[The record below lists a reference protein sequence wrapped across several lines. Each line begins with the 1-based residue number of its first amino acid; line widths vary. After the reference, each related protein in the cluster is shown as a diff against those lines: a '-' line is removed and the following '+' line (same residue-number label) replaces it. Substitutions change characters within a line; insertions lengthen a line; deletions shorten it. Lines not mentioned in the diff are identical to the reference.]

1 MASPMPHGLVFTP
14 AQHAAF
20 ERAAGGSPALGDVS
34 SRATALKAAAF
45 SAGAEDRLALAAD
58 FAHAAFAA
66 PHRIAAIYDAAAEGW
81 IGRKLTAP
89 PLTATGAPG
98 AIPGALWANCWP
110 LAQDAA
116 NGRVDAI
123 SITARTAALGAL
135 MASDFVHRVAAGAH
149 AFPGV
154 TAAANGPC
162 PARIRMEDLARRP
175 AGSLGAAFHALI
187 VDNKFDLEVLDRDA
201 LGLIGLPKPLD
212 YLNTRILQAHD
223 LWHIVAGYDTTALHE
238 IALSGFQMAQFGHN
252 YSAMFL
258 TVTSAALA
266 LAPPEGFGVVMDVIL
281 TAYAHG
287 RETPPLIAIPWEDVL
302 DLSADAIRARY
313 GVTRYLS
320 PFPANLFEMMQVA

>member
-1 MASPMPHGLVFTP
+1 MPMQSTAFDAAERQSFVAAAASGRSL
-14 AQHAAF
+14 AAI
-20 ERAAGGSPALGDVS
+20 EAAA
-34 SRATALKAAAF
+34 AALKAQAF
-45 SAGAEDRLALAAD
+45 SADRGARLSLAAD

-66 PHRIAAIYDAAAEGW
+66 PEKIAPIYDAAAAGW
-81 IGRKLTAP
+81 IGRPLNAAPIATTAP
-89 PLTATGAPG
+89 IGP
-98 AIPGALWANCWP
+98 IPAALWDDFWP
-110 LAQDAA
+110 LAEDAA

-123 SITARTAALGAL
+123 SITARTAALGGL
-135 MASDFVHRVAAGAH
+135 MPADFVARVAAGAH
-149 AFPGV
+149 QFPAV
-154 TAAANGPC
+154 SAAANGPL
-162 PARIRMEDLARRP
+162 PSRICLDDLARQP

-201 LGLIGLPKPLD
+201 LGLSALPKPLD

-258 TVTSAALA
+258 AVTATSLA

-287 RETPPLIAIPWEDVL
+287 RETPPLIAIPWEQEWS
-302 DLSADAIRARY
+302 LSAEAIRARY
-313 GVTRYLS
+313 GVTPYQS
-320 PFPANLFEMMQVA
+320 PYPANLIEMSLAA